1 MVALRYV
8 TQIWSCNYITDS
20 QEKTKDVEERKR
32 KKEKKKRT
40 GIQIPFHLIFCK
52 QAKIFELA
60 NELAECTRV
69 AKTQNEGKPQAPRL
83 QLRGNHLA

>member
-1 MVALRYV
+1 MRK
-8 TQIWSCNYITDS
+8 
-20 QEKTKDVEERKR
+20 EKERK
-32 KKEKKKRT
+32 KKKKRT

-83 QLRGNHLA
+83 QLCGNHLA